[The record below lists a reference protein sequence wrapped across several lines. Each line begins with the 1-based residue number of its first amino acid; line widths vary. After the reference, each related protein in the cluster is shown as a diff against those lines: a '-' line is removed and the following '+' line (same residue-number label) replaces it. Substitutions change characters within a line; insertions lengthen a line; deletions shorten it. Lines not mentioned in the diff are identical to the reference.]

1 MADLIL
7 IPVLALLFVGA
18 KRYDN
23 GFNKDYLS
31 KDNTLAL
38 KGACAL
44 SIVLLHI
51 GGVTQAK
58 LLPEI
63 TAFAVSVFFFLSGY
77 GMITPNGLSII
88 LGRNS
93 LP

>member
-31 KDNTLAL
+31 KDNTLVNL
-38 KGACAL
+38 TI
-44 SIVLLHI
+44 SI
-51 GGVTQAK
+51 
-58 LLPEI
+58 
-63 TAFAVSVFFFLSGY
+63 FLF
-77 GMITPNGLSII
+77 
-88 LGRNS
+88 S
-93 LP
+93 L

>member
-44 SIVLLHI
+44 SI
-51 GGVTQAK
+51 ASYRRSYSSK
-58 LLPEI
+58 I
-63 TAFAVSVFFFLSGY
+63 TA
-77 GMITPNGLSII
+77 
-88 LGRNS
+88 
-93 LP
+93 

>member
-51 GGVTQAK
+51 GGNN
-58 LLPEI
+58 
-63 TAFAVSVFFFLSGY
+63 SVCCICIFLFVRLWNDY
-77 GMITPNGLSII
+77 
-88 LGRNS
+88 RFKK
-93 LP
+93 